1 MLIYCS
7 RISLVPS
14 ESDESLLAPI
24 ANWLSGKLQRRLD
37 RARLLEDGDVRLDD
51 GSGCEWWSVPQ
62 DAEHWRAIRY
72 WHPDRVT
79 RGREWHTEIGV
90 HRAKGRFVTSVLL
103 RTHETSA
110 LVDPRVETTRPKV
123 VAEIFEHCKVA
134 AETSGGRARELRLE
148 DAESFLNEVHS
159 PERTHPIIQISSD
172 GNGQFLM
179 QPERA
184 ASLLAG
190 VALVA
195 MIPPEVDT
203 FALEEALDGR
213 YCCYN
218 GAVNIIWPRSR
229 SLSGAFVPF
238 QRIMPEQILGV
249 RSRGTWPENQLLA
262 TVCDRMNEVYARE
275 HISPEIVRAVRHRW
289 SLEVAKRSTTKTD
302 PELDSLYRQVDKDQ
316 REEIDRLKGDLA
328 ARDEALA
335 AAKDTIDELDAKC
348 RALKGQLDQA
358 GLRSAPAATSSFSN
372 DVKALLLRVATE
384 EFTLEDALK
393 VLAIVFPD
401 RLTILDSA
409 WKSARAADDFKYPRR
424 AFELMHTLCDGYWSV
439 LNAGKGDNEAKGVF
453 GQKSFAANESKT
465 ARDNKRSQSLRTFIH
480 RGSPVE
486 MMKHLKIGA
495 PSEGTAETWRCHFEW
510 DVVDRRVVIGH
521 CGKHLDHR

>member
-7 RISLVPS
+7 RIALVPS
-14 ESDESLLAPI
+14 EKDESLLGPI
-24 ANWLSGKLQRRLD
+24 ASWLSGKLGRRFD
-37 RARLLEDGDVRLDD
+37 RQQLLADGELRLDD
-51 GSGCEWWSVPQ
+51 GSGCEWLSVPQ
-62 DAEHWRAIRY
+62 DPEHWRAIRY

-90 HRAKGRFVTSVLL
+90 HRTKNQFVTSVLL

-110 LVDPRVETTRPKV
+110 LVDHRVETTRPKV
-123 VAEIFEHCKVA
+123 VAEIFENCNVA

-148 DAESFLNEVHS
+148 DAESFLDEVHNPDRS
-159 PERTHPIIQISSD
+159 HPIVQISSD
-172 GNGQFLM
+172 NSGHFLM

-195 MIPPEVDT
+195 MIPPAVDT

-213 YCCYN
+213 YCCYH

-249 RSRGTWPENQLLA
+249 RARGTWPENQLLA
-262 TVCDRMNEVYARE
+262 TVCDRMNEVYARD
-275 HISPEIVRAVRHRW
+275 HISPEIVRAARHRW
-289 SLEVAKRSTTKTD
+289 SLEVAKRSATKTD
-302 PELDSLYRQVDKDQ
+302 PELDSLYKQVDKDQ
-316 REEIDRLKGDLA
+316 REEIDRLKNDLA
-328 ARDEALA
+328 TRDEALA
-335 AAKDTIDELDAKC
+335 AAKDTIDELDGKC
-348 RALKGQLDQA
+348 RALKGQLDQTGMRGA
-358 GLRSAPAATSSFSN
+358 SAATTSLSTDTKS
-372 DVKALLLRVATE
+372 VLLRAATE

-393 VLAIVFPD
+393 VLSLVFAD

-409 WKSARAADDFKYPRR
+409 WKSARAADNFKYPRR
-424 AFELMHTLCDGYWSV
+424 AFALMQTLCDGYWAL
-439 LNAGKGDNEAKGVF
+439 LNDGKGDNEAKGVF

-465 ARDNKRSQSLRTFIH
+465 ARDNKRAQSLRTFSH
-480 RGSPVE
+480 RGKPVE

-510 DVVDRRVVIGH
+510 DSVDRRIVMGH